1 MLHNLTTYEQ
11 KNGSK
16 INMVLQKDTEKEQAK
31 DDGEEEIMRKGGLEN

>member
-31 DDGEEEIMRKGGLEN
+31 DDEEEIMRKGGLEN